1 MNDFSL
7 SFTDKA
13 ISPWSGLSLL
23 KRLGDHLGFFDHLNR
38 IGLPE
43 PGSNRGYEPSQL
55 ITQLLMSVWCG
66 ANRFEHCEVT
76 RADKVLS
83 DIFGIRRMAGHRAI
97 SRMFGKFDQ
106 SLCQSVFDNWYSW
119 LFDQLKIGGLTLDFD
134 STVMTRYGLKQD
146 GAVKGYNPKKP
157 GRNSHHPLLA
167 FVADT
172 QMVANVWLRPG
183 NAHTANNAVSFLENT
198 LFRLGSK
205 RCELLRADAGFSE
218 ESFLNAVESKKLHY
232 TIALRL
238 NQPLQR
244 ALVCHGCAWW
254 PLEEEGGEG
263 IELCQFDYRAPGWDK
278 IRRVVGIRQHI
289 RTRPQAKG
297 KQLSL
302 FAEDVVLGSWRYSAI
317 VTDIN
322 LPAQMI
328 WRLYR
333 GRADC
338 ENRIKELKYDFG
350 STGFNQ
356 KNFWATEAA
365 LATVMM
371 GFNLMSLLRKLLLKK
386 QPYHT
391 LKTLRYKLFGT
402 AGYMVRSGRKR
413 LLTLAMDM
421 RKRAWFSG
429 LWEQSKSFDQPVTF
443 IPIFTMP
450 PDALNQNS

>member
-1 MNDFSL
+1 MTDFSL
-7 SFTDKA
+7 AFTDKE
-13 ISPWSGLSLL
+13 ITPWSGLALL
-23 KRLGDHLGFFDHLNR
+23 KRLGARLGFFEHLR
-38 IGLPE
+38 EIGLPE
-43 PGSNRGYEPSQL
+43 PGSNRGYQPEQL
-55 ITQLLMSVWCG
+55 ITQLLMSVWSG

-76 RADKVLS
+76 RVDEALAG
-83 DIFGIRRMAGHRAI
+83 IFGIRRMAGHRAI
-97 SRMFGKFDQ
+97 SRLFGKFNQ
-106 SLCQSVFDNWYSW
+106 GLCQSVFDRWYSW
-119 LFDQLKIGGLTLDFD
+119 MFDQLKIGGLTVDFD

-183 NAHTANNAVSFLENT
+183 NAHIANNAVAFLENT
-198 LFRLGSK
+198 LSRLGSK
-205 RCELLRADAGFSE
+205 KCELLRADSGFAE
-218 ESFLNAVESKKLHY
+218 ESFFEAVERKRLHY

-244 ALVCHGCAWW
+244 ALSSAERAWW
-254 PLEEEGGEG
+254 PLEEEGGQG
-263 IELCQFDYRAPGWDK
+263 IELCQFEYQAPGWEQAH
-278 IRRVVGIRQHI
+278 RVIGVRQHLKA
-289 RTRPQAKG
+289 RPQAKG
-297 KQLSL
+297 KQLTL
-302 FAEDVVLGSWRYSAI
+302 FADDEVVGSWRYGAI
-317 VTDIN
+317 VTDMD
-322 LPAQMI
+322 LPALMI
-328 WRLYR
+328 WRVYR

-386 QPYHT
+386 QPHHT

-402 AGYMVRSGRKR
+402 AGYIVRRGRQK

-421 RKRAWFSG
+421 RRRAWFTG
-429 LWEQSKSFDQPVTF
+429 LWEQSKTFDHPVSFA
-443 IPIFTMP
+443 PIFYLP
-450 PDALNQNS
+450 PTSILF

>member
-1 MNDFSL
+1 MSDFSL
-7 SFTDKA
+7 AFTDKE
-13 ISPWSGLSLL
+13 ITPWSGLALL
-23 KRLGDHLGFFDHLNR
+23 KQLGERLGFFEHLSR

-43 PGSNRGYEPSQL
+43 PGSNRGYQPEQL

-76 RADKVLS
+76 RVDKTLAG
-83 DIFGIRRMAGHRAI
+83 IFGIKHMAGHRAI
-97 SRMFGKFDQ
+97 SRLFGKFNQ
-106 SLCQSVFDNWYSW
+106 SLCQSVFDRWYSW
-119 LFDQLKIGGLTLDFD
+119 MFDQLKIGGLTLDLD

-146 GAVKGYNPKKP
+146 GATKGYNPKKP

-183 NAHTANNAVSFLENT
+183 NTHTANNAIAFLENT
-198 LFRLGSK
+198 LTRLGSK
-205 RCELLRADAGFSE
+205 KCELLRADSGFAE
-218 ESFLNAVESKKLHY
+218 ESFLESIERYQIHY

-244 ALVCHGCAWW
+244 ALTSRARAWW
-254 PLEEEGGEG
+254 PLEEAGGQG
-263 IELCQFDYRAPGWDK
+263 IELCMFDCQAPCWAK
-278 IRRVVGIRQHI
+278 ARRVVGVRQHLKE
-289 RTRPQAKG
+289 RPQARG
-297 KQLSL
+297 RQLSL
-302 FAEDVVLGSWRYSAI
+302 FGDDEVLGAWRYSVI
-317 VTDIN
+317 VTDMD
-322 LPAQMI
+322 LPALMI

-350 STGFNQ
+350 TTGFNQ

-365 LATVMM
+365 LGTIMM
-371 GFNLMSLLRKLLLKK
+371 AFNLMSLLRKLLLKK
-386 QPYHT
+386 QPHHT

-402 AGYMVRSGRKR
+402 AGYIVRSGRQR

-421 RKRAWFSG
+421 RRRAWFTG
-429 LWEQSKSFDQPVTF
+429 LWEQSKTFDRPVEF
-443 IPIFTMP
+443 IPIFAMAP
-450 PDALNQNS
+450 PSQIP

>member
-1 MNDFSL
+1 MTDFSL
-7 SFTDKA
+7 AFTDKE
-13 ISPWSGLSLL
+13 ITPWSGLALL
-23 KRLGDHLGFFDHLNR
+23 KRLGDRLGFFDHLSE

-43 PGSNRGYEPSQL
+43 PGSNRGYQPEQL
-55 ITQLLMSVWCG
+55 ITQLLMGVWCG

-76 RADKVLS
+76 RVDEALAG
-83 DIFGIRRMAGHRAI
+83 IFGIKRMAGHRAI
-97 SRMFGKFDQ
+97 SRLFGKFNQ
-106 SLCQSVFDNWYSW
+106 GLCQSIFDRWYSW
-119 LFDQLKIGGLTLDFD
+119 MFDQLKIGGLTLDFD

-198 LFRLGSK
+198 LSRLGSK
-205 RCELLRADAGFSE
+205 KCELLRADSGFAE
-218 ESFLNAVESKKLHY
+218 EHFFKAVERKGLHY

-244 ALVCHGCAWW
+244 SLNSAAQAWW
-254 PLEEEGGEG
+254 PLEEEGGQG
-263 IELCQFDYRAPGWDK
+263 IELCLFDYQAPGWSQA
-278 IRRVVGIRQHI
+278 RRVVGVRQHI
-289 RTRPQAKG
+289 KTRPHAKG
-297 KQLSL
+297 KQLTL
-302 FAEDVVLGSWRYSAI
+302 FADDEVIGSWRYGAI
-317 VTDIN
+317 VTDMA
-322 LPAQMI
+322 LPALMI
-328 WRLYR
+328 WRVYR

-386 QPYHT
+386 QPHHT

-402 AGYMVRSGRKR
+402 AGYIVRNGRQR

-421 RKRAWFSG
+421 RRRAWFTG
-429 LWEQSKSFDQPVTF
+429 LWEQSKTFDQPVSF
-443 IPIFTMP
+443 IPFFSMP
-450 PDALNQNS
+450 PPPKLS

>member
-1 MNDFSL
+1 MKDFSL
-7 SFTDKA
+7 AFTDKE
-13 ISPWSGLSLL
+13 ITPWSGLALL
-23 KRLGDHLGFFDHLNR
+23 KQLGDRLGFFEHLSQ

-43 PGSNRGYEPSQL
+43 PGSNRGYRPEQL
-55 ITQLLMSVWCG
+55 VTQLLMSVWCG

-76 RADKVLS
+76 RVDTTLAK
-83 DIFGIRRMAGHRAI
+83 IFGIRRMAGHRAI
-97 SRMFGKFDQ
+97 SRLFGKFNQ
-106 SLCQSVFDNWYSW
+106 RMCQSVFDHWYSW
-119 LFDQLKIGGLTLDFD
+119 VFDQLSIDGLTLDLD
-134 STVMTRYGLKQD
+134 STVMTRYGLQQE
-146 GAVKGYNPKKP
+146 GASRGYNPKKR

-183 NAHTANNAVSFLENT
+183 NAHTANNAVAFWENT
-198 LFRLGSK
+198 LTRLGSK
-205 RCELLRADAGFSE
+205 KCKLLRADSGFAE
-218 ESFLNAVESKKLHY
+218 TPFLEAVEREAIHY

-244 ALVCHGCAWW
+244 ALTSKGRAWW
-254 PLEEEGGEG
+254 PLDEAGGQG
-263 IELCQFDYRAPGWDK
+263 IELCAFDYQAPCWDK
-278 IRRVVGIRQHI
+278 ARRVVGVRQHLQ
-289 RTRPQAKG
+289 TRPRAKG

-302 FAEDVVLGSWRYSAI
+302 FGDDEEIGAWRYSVI
-317 VTDIN
+317 VTDLD
-322 LPAQMI
+322 LPALMI

-365 LATVMM
+365 LGTIMM

-386 QPYHT
+386 QPHHT

-402 AGYMVRSGRKR
+402 AGYIVRSGRQR

-421 RKRAWFSG
+421 RRRTWFTG
-429 LWEQSKSFDQPVTF
+429 LWEQSKTFDRPVEFT
-443 IPIFTMP
+443 PIFAMP
-450 PDALNQNS
+450 PPTQKIS